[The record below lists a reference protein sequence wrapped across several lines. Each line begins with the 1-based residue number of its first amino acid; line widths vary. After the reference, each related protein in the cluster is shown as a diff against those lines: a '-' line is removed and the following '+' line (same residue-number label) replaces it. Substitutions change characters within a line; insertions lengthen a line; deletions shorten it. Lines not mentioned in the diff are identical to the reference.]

1 MQTEKEIA
9 GPGSP
14 DKAFRLSLTGA
25 AVVLLALFWLMTA
38 NGLHTTSDS
47 IYYIAAA
54 RSWAQSGR
62 LLHPDGSLYRYWG
75 PLYPMLLALGEST
88 WATRCLHGLALVGN
102 LWLWALVGRMLLP
115 AKRALVLPWALA
127 LSTAMM
133 VPAAFVWSETVFALL
148 LAAYVYAL
156 LHWCRTDRPGWL
168 ALATG
173 AAFLIPLQRTAGMA
187 LLAGVGVG
195 ALLYP
200 GRRRWR
206 RLLLHG
212 VASAAGG
219 VAWNYYAERVAGTRP
234 DRGFGT
240 LAKLWGS
247 FSDYGFVLLRWFL
260 PLPASWRT
268 VAAGLFAVV
277 LPAWLAGLW
286 LGAIKKSATPEKS
299 TAGLRLLWVTALVY
313 VLGLLLA
320 VNMTRGATGL
330 YDAERY
336 AAVLSGPVLLLALAA
351 WPRTEKPW
359 ATWAQRGVVAAW
371 LAYSAVRV
379 GHNVLVLRLPETV
392 EVFAPRQP

>member
-1 MQTEKEIA
+1 M
-9 GPGSP
+9 
-14 DKAFRLSLTGA
+14 
-25 AVVLLALFWLMTA
+25 
-38 NGLHTTSDS
+38 
-47 IYYIAAA
+47 AAA

-75 PLYPMLLALGEST
+75 PLYPLLLAIGEST
-88 WATRCLHGLALVGN
+88 WATRCLHGLALAGN
-102 LWLWALVGRMLLP
+102 LWLWGMVGRMLLP
-115 AKRALVLPWALA
+115 VKRALVLPWALA

-133 VPAAFVWSETVFALL
+133 VPTAFVWSETVFALL

-156 LHWCRTDRPGWL
+156 LQWCRTDRAGWL
-168 ALATG
+168 AVATG

-200 GRRRWR
+200 GRLRKWR
-206 RLLLHG
+206 LLLLHG
-212 VASAAGG
+212 AAAAAGG

-247 FSDYGFVLLRWFL
+247 FSDYGFVFLRWFL
-260 PLPASWRT
+260 PLPAGWRT
-268 VAAGLFAVV
+268 MAAGLFSVA
-277 LPAWLAGLW
+277 LPLWLSWLW
-286 LGAIKKSATPEKS
+286 LGSIKK
-299 TAGLRLLWVTALVY
+299 TAPNAAADAGRRLLWITALVY

-351 WPRTEKPW
+351 WPRAGKPW
-359 ATWAQRGVVAAW
+359 ATWAQRGVLAAW

-392 EVFAPRQP
+392 EVFAPSHP